1 VLKMAT
7 TKDNFNLMVTQF
19 ESLFNSPEIS
29 ETLQNEDKVTY
40 DEIVY
45 DELTQNEGFPSDV
58 DVDKVPHELKF
69 ESRISYEDWAENYID
84 AVDIATSDEF
94 EAKLN
99 DTNEQSLFVM
109 DNLDDT
115 TISIIQH
122 ISVDEYLDS
131 NPTLEYLT
139 DRFEKE
145 YDKQAIIE
153 YAEENAD
160 DTIDLKI
167 QEQLNDEGFP
177 EDTKP
182 EDVEYVVSEVIQKT
196 PLGEVAEQKLDEVV
210 QGGSVSNYIDTKFD
224 AMLVDEGHVE
234 IEIEVTTEIEDL
246 NE

>member
-1 VLKMAT
+1 MAT

>member
-1 VLKMAT
+1 MVT

-145 YDKQAIIE
+145 YDKQDRKSTRLNSSHVSIS
-153 YAEENAD
+153 YAVFC
-160 DTIDLKI
+160 
-167 QEQLNDEGFP
+167 LNK
-177 EDTKP
+177 TK
-182 EDVEYVVSEVIQKT
+182 
-196 PLGEVAEQKLDEVV
+196 
-210 QGGSVSNYIDTKFD
+210 
-224 AMLVDEGHVE
+224 
-234 IEIEVTTEIEDL
+234 
-246 NE
+246 

>member
-1 VLKMAT
+1 MAT

-19 ESLFNSPEIS
+19 ESLLNSPEIS

-45 DELTQNEGFPSDV
+45 DELTQNERFPSDI

-84 AVDIATSDEF
+84 AVDIATYDEF

-196 PLGEVAEQKLDEVV
+196 RLGEVAEQKLDEVV

>member
-1 VLKMAT
+1 MLKMAT